1 MDRIEPTTGAD
12 LQGVTFRRPPR
23 WTEPATDSRFALG
36 VAIFL
41 LVALA
46 YPWYSYR
53 VQAYLMARDMRAGFE
68 AFTGAMNRESDA
80 VQAQAQ
86 LQVAQADRESAEV
99 AQRRRLAQVRVSG
112 ISTGDP
118 PLVVV
123 QLGTSNLSEADALI
137 CRQAEPWLKRELSGR
152 VIRVQGIHAS
162 GRTGTIQK
170 VVCP

>member
-23 WTEPATDSRFALG
+23 WTEPVSDGRFALG
-36 VAIFL
+36 IAIFL

-46 YPWYSYR
+46 YPWYSYW
-53 VQAYLMARDMRAGFE
+53 VQAHLMARDVRTGLE
-68 AFTGAMNRESDA
+68 AFTGAMDRESDA
-80 VQAQAQ
+80 VQGQAQ
-86 LQVAQADRESAEV
+86 VQVQVAGRESAEV

-112 ISTGDP
+112 ISEGDP

-123 QLGTSNLSEADALI
+123 QLGRSNLSEADALI

-152 VIRVQGIHAS
+152 VIRVQGIQAS
-162 GRTGTIQK
+162 GRTGAIQQLI
-170 VVCP
+170 CP